1 MKSFN
6 LTEEV
11 VRLFLIQYSDD
22 QNELR
27 TLVHTDLEEI
37 ITQHDRLRIRN
48 NNITLGSFEIPH
60 KTFKSTIFTFLS
72 NHQSQNALGGLGEKK
87 WRLGLR

>member
-48 NNITLGSFEIPH
+48 NNLTLGSFEINSPQNLQKYYFH
-60 KTFKSTIFTFLS
+60 LS
-72 NHQSQNALGGLGEKK
+72 F
-87 WRLGLR
+87 